1 MGLHTTLGLKG
12 RDRAMSPATCPM
24 KMSFRPYLD
33 ASTFGD
39 HDLPHAVEA
48 VEVGL
53 REARG
58 QNGAPA
64 LREVA
69 SAWHW
74 EEATLVRGLSLRVS
88 HGNLPKQTLLRA
100 SQPACDPSPCQ
111 LLQETPSPTLS
122 HEPSSCNCNP
132 LQGPGPVRFPSHIP
146 APHSNLNSS
155 SLLSSRSTHR
165 TSDVTGT
172 GLPT

>member
-1 MGLHTTLGLKG
+1 MLLQSLYSAPGPPPSLAHPDGRSQCPPLLLPGYLALPSPSLPLQCLGHELSVFLFVVLDATLGLKG
-12 RDRAMSPATCPM
+12 RDRAMSPATCLM
-24 KMSFRPYLD
+24 EMSPRPYLD

-58 QNGAPA
+58 QDGAPA

-69 SAWHW
+69 STWHW

-88 HGNLPKQTLLRA
+88 QGNLPRA
-100 SQPACDPSPCQ
+100 SQPACELSPWW
-111 LLQETPSPTLS
+111 LLK
-122 HEPSSCNCNP
+122 
-132 LQGPGPVRFPSHIP
+132 
-146 APHSNLNSS
+146 
-155 SLLSSRSTHR
+155 
-165 TSDVTGT
+165 
-172 GLPT
+172 

>member
-1 MGLHTTLGLKG
+1 MSSVFLFVGLNATLGLKG
-12 RDRAMSPATCPM
+12 RDRAMSAPATCLIE
-24 KMSFRPYLD
+24 MSPRAYLD

-58 QNGAPA
+58 QDGAPA

-74 EEATLVRGLSLRVS
+74 EEATLVRGLTLRVS
-88 HGNLPKQTLLRA
+88 HRNLPKQTFLRA
-100 SQPACDPSPCQ
+100 SQPVCDSSPCW
-111 LLQETPSPTLS
+111 LLQ
-122 HEPSSCNCNP
+122 
-132 LQGPGPVRFPSHIP
+132 
-146 APHSNLNSS
+146 
-155 SLLSSRSTHR
+155 
-165 TSDVTGT
+165 
-172 GLPT
+172 